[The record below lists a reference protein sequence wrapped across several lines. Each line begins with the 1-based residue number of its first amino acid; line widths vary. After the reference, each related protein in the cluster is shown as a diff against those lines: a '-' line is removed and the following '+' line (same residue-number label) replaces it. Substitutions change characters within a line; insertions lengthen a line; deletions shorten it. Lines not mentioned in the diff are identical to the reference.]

1 MLPYATLQEAETAI
15 GRSLTCAETLWF
27 NYTANKSD
35 YALYCHA
42 IPLLFLP
49 SILVPLLY
57 VLIELIFPI
66 ASYKIQPKIKISL
79 YDNFKCYLV
88 VTRTFVLIV
97 APTLLVSYPSIKMI
111 GIRTSLPLPSL
122 TEIIAQLI
130 IYFIIEDYTSYWL
143 HRAFHIKWVY
153 ENIHKVHHEYT
164 APTGFT
170 SQHAHWLETLVF
182 GIPGYLGPAIVP
194 GHMITFLLWL
204 FLRHTES
211 VEIHSGYD
219 LPWTLKKYIP
229 FYGGAKFHDYHHYVG
244 GQSQSNFAPIFTYCD
259 YIYGTDKGY
268 KYHKRLQQ
276 QHQQLKDGLK
286 SDAKQ
291 IGGSYASAASIKSE

>member
-1 MLPYATLQEAETAI
+1 
-15 GRSLTCAETLWF
+15 
-27 NYTANKSD
+27 
-35 YALYCHA
+35 
-42 IPLLFLP
+42 
-49 SILVPLLY
+49 
-57 VLIELIFPI
+57 
-66 ASYKIQPKIKISL
+66 
-79 YDNFKCYLV
+79 
-88 VTRTFVLIV
+88 
-97 APTLLVSYPSIKMI
+97 MI

-211 VEIHSGYD
+211 VEIHSG
-219 LPWTLKKYIP
+219 
-229 FYGGAKFHDYHHYVG
+229 
-244 GQSQSNFAPIFTYCD
+244 
-259 YIYGTDKGY
+259 
-268 KYHKRLQQ
+268 
-276 QHQQLKDGLK
+276 
-286 SDAKQ
+286 
-291 IGGSYASAASIKSE
+291 